1 MYQFGFGCML
11 QTYEVSCRY
20 LGLHSY
26 TFLEGMVTLEKII
39 SGTSVVQL
47 EQSVRCV
54 YVCVFRQ

>member
-1 MYQFGFGCML
+1 ML